1 MTIFCL
7 TLKNDEDDD
16 DNDVV
21 IVVVDDDNDVDVDDN
36 EKNTLR
42 TKCLSVNCLKFLLNW
57 LFREIYKLL
66 FDFVAQLIKWKLL
79 KK

>member
-42 TKCLSVNCLKFLLNW
+42 TKCLSVNCLKFLLN
-57 LFREIYKLL
+57 
-66 FDFVAQLIKWKLL
+66 
-79 KK
+79 